1 MRMNMVLVG
10 ITMGLLLLASPVAAS
25 DYTLGVF
32 GNANEDD
39 KINMQDV
46 TYTELIILEYRDA
59 TELADAKYD
68 GSIDILDMTQ
78 IALIILGRENELTVL
93 DGNGEAATVAK
104 PVERIL
110 VEYTDNAEMVRA
122 LGAKDKVAAVDYVI
136 SQTEIQFP
144 DLSKLPCVGNMFR
157 PDYEA
162 VLSTNPDLLLSF
174 TKAIDEKKEKL
185 PDTAVVFLGLYYP
198 DLFNPDGSQF
208 TCGVKK
214 LGYLLDARD
223 EADKYHNWRID
234 LIDDIKSRTEGISEE
249 EKPRVF
255 ICSYGGIIRGD
266 TTFRTY
272 ALIDTLTQM
281 SITAGGKN
289 IAENLPDFGG
299 PKNGITVDPEWVI
312 EQNPE
317 FIIIHAVRYTWG
329 GDTMEP
335 SHGYDEDDPTDVKE
349 QLVDELM
356 SRPEMANVAAVA
368 NGNVYV
374 MSGNFRNDATGGSV
388 GAAYMARLFH
398 PDHFLDMNPE
408 AIHQEFLTDF
418 QGLDYDLNEHG
429 IFVYPPI
436 EIGSGLAGIP
446 DMYREP

>member
-1 MRMNMVLVG
+1 M
-10 ITMGLLLLASPVAAS
+10 
-25 DYTLGVF
+25 
-32 GNANEDD
+32 
-39 KINMQDV
+39 
-46 TYTELIILEYRDA
+46 
-59 TELADAKYD
+59 
-68 GSIDILDMTQ
+68 
-78 IALIILGRENELTVL
+78 
-93 DGNGEAATVAK
+93 AK